1 MLPESIISMSRAEKL
16 ELFKQLVNDP
26 EIRAFLIIYFAST
39 QPASKFEISKR
50 IAPGSGV
57 I

>member
-1 MLPESIISMSRAEKL
+1 MLPESIVSMSKAEKL
-16 ELFKQLVNDP
+16 QLFKQLVDDP

-50 IAPGSGV
+50 IAPGQGV
-57 I
+57 V

>member
-1 MLPESIISMSRAEKL
+1 MLPESIISMSKAEKL

-26 EIRAFLIIYFAST
+26 EIRAFLIIHFAST
-39 QPASKFEISKR
+39 QSASKFEISKR

>member
-1 MLPESIISMSRAEKL
+1 MLPESIVSMSKAEKL
-16 ELFKQLVNDP
+16 QLFKQLVDDP

-57 I
+57 V